1 MSYALR
7 PTSYVLCPMPYVLRP
22 TSYVLCPKSYVLCRM
37 SYVLCP
43 NLMWSKLVQICLQW
57 SKVVQSGPML
67 IPEHIGLHC
76 LSVKP

>member
-43 NLMWSKLVQICLQW
+43 YLMWSKLVQ
-57 SKVVQSGPML
+57 SGPKWANVDPRAYRSAL
-67 IPEHIGLHC
+67 FECQTLTD
-76 LSVKP
+76 SKY